1 MRESFAE
8 NLKCRGCRQ
17 SAWQLSIRQ
26 RDERE
31 VREGELECR
40 GCGRRFGIDRGIVD
54 MLDPQDEALV
64 REIQGWH
71 EMAGPLEESLVPTMT
86 ALPWYPHEP
95 WTHVAPDFFQ
105 LFEHVS
111 FAGLRVVDLGAG
123 RTWSS
128 RFLMAAGRAAE
139 LVAVDVLKK
148 RFLGLETADVFFGQ
162 DGIFF
167 ERVCGDLHDVPL
179 RDGWADVVFS
189 CAAIHHSSDPAKVF
203 REASRL
209 LKPGGR
215 FVFISEPV
223 KKKSILAR
231 RPDNEE
237 TRHGINEHIYTF
249 EEYRR
254 AWRAAGFRGGQLS
267 PRTVRYRAL
276 YPDADFQEGLPSFVV
291 RLTRSES
298 GRRLLSRLLRG
309 RLTGPLVYR
318 YASLPLTCILTKPA
332 AG

>member
-1 MRESFAE
+1 VE
-8 NLKCRGCRQ
+8 NLKCRACRQ

-26 RDERE
+26 SDERE
-31 VREGELECR
+31 VREGELLCR
-40 GCGRRFGIDRGIVD
+40 GCGSQYGIERGIVD
-54 MLDPQDEALV
+54 MLDPQNETFA
-64 REIQGWH
+64 REISGWH
-71 EMAGPLEESLVPTMT
+71 ELAGPLAESLVSTMT

-123 RTWSS
+123 RAWSS
-128 RFLMAAGRAAE
+128 RFLMAVGRAAE

-148 RFLGLETADVFFGQ
+148 RFLGLETADIFFGE
-162 DGIFF
+162 DRIFF

-189 CAAIHHSSDPAKVF
+189 CASIHHSSDPEKVF
-203 REASRL
+203 REAARV

-223 KKKSILAR
+223 KKTSILER

-237 TRHGINEHIYTF
+237 TRHGINENLYTF

-254 AWRAAGFRGGQLS
+254 AWRTAGFRGGQLS

-276 YPDADFQEGLPSFVV
+276 YPDANFQEGLPPFLV
-291 RLTRSES
+291 RLTRSQF

-309 RLTGPLVYR
+309 RFTGPLVYR
-318 YASLPLTCILTKPA
+318 YASLPLTCVLTKA
-332 AG
+332 AAV

>member
-1 MRESFAE
+1 MKESFAE
-8 NLKCRGCRQ
+8 NLRCRACRR
-17 SAWQLSIRQ
+17 SEWQLSIRQ
-26 RDERE
+26 SDERE
-31 VREGELECR
+31 VRDGELLCR
-40 GCGRRFGIDRGIVD
+40 GCGCRFGIERGIVD
-54 MLDPQDEALV
+54 MLDRGDETLM
-64 REIQGWH
+64 REIEGWH
-71 EMAGPLEESLVPTMT
+71 EMAGPLDEALVPTMT

-123 RTWSS
+123 RVWSS
-128 RFLMAAGRAAE
+128 RFLMTAGRAAD

-148 RFLGLETADVFFGQ
+148 KFLGLETADVFFGQ

-179 RDGWADVVFS
+179 KDGWADVVFS
-189 CAAIHHSSDPAKVF
+189 CASLHHSSDLAKLF
-203 REASRL
+203 RESARV

-223 KKKSILAR
+223 KKASIR
-231 RPDNEE
+231 ESRPDNEE

-276 YPDADFQEGLPSFVV
+276 YPDADFQEGLGSFLVS
-291 RLTRSES
+291 LTRSQN

-309 RLTGPLVYR
+309 RFTGPLVYR
-318 YASLPLTCILTKPA
+318 YASLPLTCVLTKTA